1 MTSSSVPDAGA
12 PSPGRRAGSSRREFL
27 RHLGVGGATAVVGGY
42 ALDVWDWSAS
52 TTAGAA
58 TFSVGELGPGKKH
71 RTLVVV
77 ETAGG
82 NDGLNTVIPIDDPAY
97 HDLRPTLGVTDPID
111 LGDGVGLHPNLSRLA
126 QRYARGDVALVEGI
140 GYPEPDLSHFGSI
153 AIWWSARGGAGQRG
167 WLGAYLDGTVG
178 FDDPLAAVGIG
189 PGPSPALRG
198 SSSFATTIADS
209 SGLQPRLPAW
219 LDDPDDLLTA
229 WADAVPAKIDPAAL
243 VGQVGRAVELT
254 VEARRDLEHAL
265 RDADAAYDVG
275 PNAARAYQDTTVV
288 DSLALAAQ
296 LVLSPARPRV
306 IYVSGIG
313 DYDTHQGQAQRH
325 PALMAELDEGID
337 AFFSTLEQAGPKVA
351 ENVVLA
357 TVSEFGRRPAEN
369 GDGTDHGTA
378 AVQLVVGPKV
388 QGGRHGEAASLTA
401 LDRSGN
407 LVHTVDF
414 RSLYAT
420 LLDGWLGVE
429 AAAVLGDD
437 FERLPLF

>member
-1 MTSSSVPDAGA
+1 MTPPSS
-12 PSPGRRAGSSRREFL
+12 RRADYSRREFL
-27 RHLGVGGATAVVGGY
+27 RHLGLGGAAAVVGGY
-42 ALDVWDWSAS
+42 ALDVWDWSAGAR
-52 TTAGAA
+52 AGAA
-58 TFSVGELGPGKKH
+58 TFSAGELGKGAKG

-77 ETAGG
+77 EMAGG
-82 NDGLNTVIPIDDPAY
+82 NDGLNTVIPIDDGRY
-97 HDLRPTLGVTDPID
+97 RDLRPTLGVADPID
-111 LGDGVGLHPNLSRLA
+111 LGDGVGLHPNLGRLA
-126 QRYARGDVALVEGI
+126 QRYARGEVALVEGL
-140 GYPEPDLSHFGSI
+140 GYEDPDLSHFGSI
-153 AIWWSARGGAGQRG
+153 AIWWSARGGVGGSG

-178 FDDPLAAVGIG
+178 FDDPLAGIGIG

-209 SGLQPRLPAW
+209 TGLQPRVPAW
-219 LDDPDDLLTA
+219 LDDPDDLVRA
-229 WADAVPAKIDPAAL
+229 WAGAAPAKVDPATL

-254 VEARRDLEHAL
+254 VDARRELDRAL
-265 RDADAAYDVG
+265 GDSEGTYDVG

-337 AFFSTLEQAGPKVA
+337 AFFTTLEQAGPKVA
-351 ENVVLA
+351 DRVVLA

-388 QGGRHGEAASLTA
+388 MGGRVGEAPSLRA

-407 LVHTVDF
+407 LVHTADF

-420 LLDGWLGVE
+420 LLDGWLGVDS
-429 AAAVLGDD
+429 AAVLGDT
-437 FERLPLF
+437 FEQFPLFA

>member
-1 MTSSSVPDAGA
+1 MTA
-12 PSPGRRAGSSRREFL
+12 PERRQGGYSRREFL
-27 RHLGVGGATAVVGGY
+27 RHLGMSGAAAVVGGY

-52 TTAGAA
+52 AGAA
-58 TFSVGELGPGKKH
+58 TFSAGDLGSGAKG

-77 ETAGG
+77 VEMAGG
-82 NDGLNTVIPIDDPAY
+82 NDGLNTVVPLDDGTY
-97 HDLRPTLGVTDPID
+97 HDLRPTLGVTNPID
-111 LGDGVGLHPNLSRLA
+111 LGDGVGFHPNLARLA
-126 QRYARGDVALVEGI
+126 DRYGRGEVALVEGL

-153 AIWWSARGGAGQRG
+153 AIWWSARGGAGGSG

-178 FDDPLAAVGIG
+178 FDDPLAAIGIG

-198 SSSFATTIADS
+198 AASFATTIADS
-209 SGLQPRLPAW
+209 SGLQPRVPAW
-219 LDDPDDLLTA
+219 LDDPDELVAA
-229 WADAVPAKIDPAAL
+229 WADAVPAKVDTSSL
-243 VGQVGRAVELT
+243 VGQVGRAVSLT
-254 VEARRDLEHAL
+254 VEARRDLERAL
-265 RDADAAYDVG
+265 QGSDASYDVG
-275 PNAARAYQDTTVV
+275 PSAARAYQDTTVV

-351 ENVVLA
+351 SGVVLA

-388 QGGRHGEAASLTA
+388 QGGRHGEAPSLTK

-407 LVHTVDF
+407 LEHTMDF

-420 LLDGWLGVE
+420 LLDGWLGVDS
-429 AAAVLGDD
+429 AAVLGDT
-437 FERLPLF
+437 FERLPLFA

>member
-1 MTSSSVPDAGA
+1 MS
-12 PSPGRRAGSSRREFL
+12 PSAQGQGGYSRREFL
-27 RHLGVGGATAVVGGY
+27 RHLGLGGAAAVVGGY
-42 ALDVWDWSAS
+42 ALDVWDWSNGPSAH
-52 TTAGAA
+52 AA
-58 TFSVGELGPGKKH
+58 TFAAGDLGAGAPG

-77 ETAGG
+77 EMAGG
-82 NDGLNTVIPIDDPAY
+82 NDGLNTVVPLDDGVY

-111 LGDGVGLHPNLSRLA
+111 LGDGVGFHPNLARLA
-126 QRYARGDVALVEGI
+126 QRYEQGDVALVEGL
-140 GYPEPDLSHFGSI
+140 GYPDPDLSHFGSI
-153 AIWWSARGGAGQRG
+153 AIWWSARGGAGQSG

-178 FDDPLAAVGIG
+178 FDDPLAAIGIG

-198 SSSFATTIADS
+198 ASSFATTIVDS

-219 LDDPDDLLTA
+219 LDDPEDLIAA
-229 WADAVPAKIDPAAL
+229 WADAVPVRIDAAAL
-243 VGQVGRAVELT
+243 VGQVGRAVGLT
-254 VEARRDLEHAL
+254 VEARTDLTDAL
-265 RDADAAYDVG
+265 EGTDASYDAG

-313 DYDTHQGQAQRH
+313 DFDTHQGQAQRH

-337 AFFSTLEQAGPKVA
+337 AFFSTLEQAGPKIA
-351 ENVVLA
+351 DSVVLT
-357 TVSEFGRRPAEN
+357 TVSEFGRRPSEN

-388 QGGRHGEAASLTA
+388 QGGRHGEAPSLTS

-407 LVHTVDF
+407 LVHTADF

-420 LLDGWLGVE
+420 LLDGWLKVD
-429 AAAVLGDD
+429 AAAVLGET
-437 FERLPLF
+437 FERLPIF

>member
-1 MTSSSVPDAGA
+1 M
-12 PSPGRRAGSSRREFL
+12 SPVEHGRNGYSRREFL
-27 RHLGVGGATAVVGGY
+27 RHLGLGGAAAVVGSY

-52 TTAGAA
+52 AGAA
-58 TFSVGELGPGKKH
+58 TFSAGDLGKGAKG

-77 ETAGG
+77 EMAGG
-82 NDGLNTVIPIDDPAY
+82 NDGLNTVVPLDDGTY

-111 LGDGVGLHPNLSRLA
+111 LGDGVGFHPNLARLA
-126 QRYARGDVALVEGI
+126 ERYRRGDVAIVEGL
-140 GYPEPDLSHFGSI
+140 GYPDPDLSHFGSI
-153 AIWWSARGGAGQRG
+153 AIWWSARGGAGGSG

-178 FDDPLAAVGIG
+178 FDDPLAGIGIG

-198 SSSFATTIADS
+198 ASSFATSIADS
-209 SGLQPRLPAW
+209 SGLQPRVPAW
-219 LDDPDDLLTA
+219 LDNPDDLVAA
-229 WADAVPAKIDPAAL
+229 WADAVPAKVDAASL
-243 VGQVGRAVELT
+243 VGQVGRAISLT
-254 VEARRDLEHAL
+254 ADARRDLERTL
-265 RDADAAYDVG
+265 RGSDTSYDAG
-275 PNAARAYQDTTVV
+275 PSAGRAYQDTTVV

-313 DYDTHQGQAQRH
+313 DYDTHQGEAQRH

-337 AFFSTLEQAGPKVA
+337 SFFATLEQAGPKIA
-351 ENVVLA
+351 DQVVLA

-378 AVQLVVGPKV
+378 AAHLVVGPKV
-388 QGGRHGEAASLTA
+388 RGGRHGEAPSLTN

-414 RSLYAT
+414 RSLYAA
-420 LLDGWLGVE
+420 LLDGWLGVDS
-429 AAAVLGDD
+429 AAVLGDTFD
-437 FERLPLF
+437 RLPIFA